1 MGTVVCVGV
10 DLGQRQDPTALA
22 VAELEERGDRY
33 HYLIRH
39 LERLALDTPYPAV
52 VDRLLSIEQ
61 GLAKKKIED
70 VTFYVDAT
78 GVGQPVIDLLRQAGL
93 SPLVAVYIT
102 GTDKASREGG
112 DLRLGKALLVSR
124 LQVLLQSERI
134 HLPQTP
140 EAGAL
145 VDELLNYEIKVSE
158 DAQASFGAF
167 RTGSHDDLAT
177 ALGLACWEEPV
188 GVEVVPNPFFD
199 KEGSEEIDPD
209 SPSRRLAWQ
218 HSSHPLH
225 QRWAKT
231 HFCWKC
237 YQQRTKE

>member
-1 MGTVVCVGV
+1 MGTVVQCGV
-10 DLGQRQDPTALA
+10 DLGQKQDPTAIV
-22 VAELEERGDRY
+22 VAEVVKREGKY

-39 LERLALDTPYPAV
+39 LERLPLNTSYPTA
-52 VDRLLSIEQ
+52 VDRLLRIGQ
-61 GLAKKKIED
+61 GLAEKKVKD
-70 VTFYVDAT
+70 VAFFVDAT
-78 GVGQPVIDLLRQAGL
+78 GLGQPVVDLLREAGL
-93 SPLVAVYIT
+93 SPLTAVYLT
-102 GTDKASREGG
+102 GTDKASSEGRN
-112 DLRLGKALLVSR
+112 LHLGKALLVSR
-124 LQVLLQSERI
+124 LQVLLQSGRI
-134 HLPQTP
+134 HLPQTA

-167 RTGSHDDLAT
+167 KTGTHDDLAT
-177 ALGLACWEEPV
+177 ALGLACWEEPAV
-188 GVEVVPNPFFD
+188 VEVVPNPFLD
-199 KEGSEEIDPD
+199 KEGGEDAWPD
-209 SPSRRLAWQ
+209 SPSHRLARQ